1 MTRMAG
7 HKISDDGTRIV
18 CTARPDAPCRT
29 RPDCDAETWGDDEC
43 IGHNPPHPSTPGH
56 DCWAIPWLND
66 TDYYLWELH
75 EYDDTDMTI
84 RPGRAVVLTWQD
96 DDTGISWAYPAR
108 TKEEA

>member
-7 HKISDDGTRIV
+7 HKISADGNRIV

-56 DCWAIPWLND
+56 DCWAIEWVNAPGRLD
-66 TDYYLWELH
+66 CTCG
-75 EYDDTDMTI
+75 DDPDPI
-84 RPGRAVVLTWQD
+84 IHPGRAVVLTWEGND
-96 DDTGISWAYPAR
+96 CVFTWAYPTR